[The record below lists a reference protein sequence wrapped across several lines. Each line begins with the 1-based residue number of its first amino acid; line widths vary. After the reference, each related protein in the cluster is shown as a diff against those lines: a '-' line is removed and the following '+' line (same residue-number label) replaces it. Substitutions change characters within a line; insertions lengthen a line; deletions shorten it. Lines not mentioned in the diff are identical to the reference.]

1 MTSSF
6 TPLSVAEDK
15 EEEEEEEEWILS
27 MLIFLSFCFGDSNLR
42 VEDKETNPVSRE
54 RLRKEKSEA
63 VETWERDEGESSFLS
78 TDEKS
83 RERREEES
91 DVLETWGTGTSL
103 SAIDVSSRRMEGW
116 LTWLPPCFTFLPFFF
131 LCLFPPDASTMDE
144 VTTIP
149 NKNSDNNLHWI

>member
-1 MTSSF
+1 
-6 TPLSVAEDK
+6 
-15 EEEEEEEEWILS
+15 

-42 VEDKETNPVSRE
+42 VEDKETGLVSRE
-54 RLRKEKSEA
+54 GLKKEKSEA

-103 SAIDVSSRRMEGW
+103 SAIDVSSRRMEVGKEC
-116 LTWLPPCFTFLPFFF
+116 LSLAFLPFFF
-131 LCLFPPDASTMDE
+131 LYRFFLDASTMDA

-149 NKNSDNNLHWI
+149 NKKSDNNLHWIRMLGWMDVIQQEWMDQM